1 MTSGGR
7 SAAEEK
13 YLQLHWHLAMWTSD
27 PKTLEAELKTAF
39 DKVSNHERPI
49 HVEVVRD
56 LGFLPY
62 MNKVIKLPKLLRS
75 ARKQLPELMLL
86 LDRSDSLDF
95 LFMSKLRLSAQS
107 DGIVLRPVKS
117 TQGETR
123 KVNRNEKSSK
133 KSAD

>member
-1 MTSGGR
+1 
-7 SAAEEK
+7 
-13 YLQLHWHLAMWTSD
+13 MWTSD
-27 PKTLEAELKTAF
+27 PKTLEAELKNAF

-49 HVEVVRD
+49 HVEAVRD

-95 LFMSKLRLSAQS
+95 LFMSELRLSAQS
-107 DGIVLRPVKS
+107 DGIVLRPVNS
-117 TQGETR
+117 T
-123 KVNRNEKSSK
+123 
-133 KSAD
+133 

>member
-1 MTSGGR
+1 MGEAPRRKVPST
-7 SAAEEK
+7 ALAP
-13 YLQLHWHLAMWTSD
+13 AMWTSD
-27 PKTLEAELKTAF
+27 PKTVEAEFKNAF

-49 HVEVVRD
+49 HVEATTD

-86 LDRSDSLDF
+86 LGRSDSLDF

-117 TQGETR
+117 TRGETR
-123 KVNRNEKSSK
+123 KVNRNEKSSNK
-133 KSAD
+133 RWN